1 MTCKSIIVKM
11 RRITAANF
19 GVFGGY
25 LFLAMILYKR
35 LHQESTLKYNVIYT
49 TLFIFKVNP
58 FDYVLCYLLRLY
70 DANCAISTDFKH
82 FLINIMTCI
91 YLESLKSCWAQK
103 IINGVYRFY
112 VQTMELVRIRLS

>member
-58 FDYVLCYLLRLY
+58 FNYASCNLLG
-70 DANCAISTDFKH
+70 ANFRISTDFNH
-82 FLINIMTCI
+82 FLINIITCI